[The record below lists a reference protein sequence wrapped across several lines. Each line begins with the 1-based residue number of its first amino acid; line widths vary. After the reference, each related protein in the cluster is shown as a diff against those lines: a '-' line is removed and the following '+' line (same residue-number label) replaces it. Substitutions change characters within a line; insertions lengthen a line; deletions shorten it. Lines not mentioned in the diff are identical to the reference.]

1 MMRIILV
8 FIMLAV
14 LSGPAFAAGVGD
26 KAPDLTVTTFSG
38 ETFDLAAQKGKVV
51 LINFWAQWCP
61 PCQVEL
67 PTIGRFYRHHKDQGL
82 SVMAIS
88 LDKPRMHE
96 SARMLLGE
104 YFLPGGMAGDMRTG
118 FDPPNALPVT
128 YVIDKKGVIRNVVMD
143 ELTIDDLNTIVL
155 PLLAESQKQ

>member
-1 MMRIILV
+1 MRFILAL
-8 FIMLAV
+8 FLLGS

-26 KAPDLTVTTFSG
+26 KAPELTVETFGG

-67 PTIGRFYRHHKDQGL
+67 PTIGRFYRHHREEGF
-82 SVMAIS
+82 SVIAIS

-104 YFLPGGMAGDMRTG
+104 YFLPGGMASDMKT
-118 FDPPNALPVT
+118 DLDLPNALPVT
-128 YVIDKKGVIRNVVMD
+128 YVIDKKGVIRNVVVD
-143 ELTIDDLNTIVL
+143 ELTTGDLENLIL